1 MNDMSLLSYL
11 RELASSFFHRSQLD
25 AELDE
30 ELRSHISRHADHL
43 ELSGLPRHEAERQAR
58 IAFGS
63 HEKAKEQCR
72 EQLPAFWLESL
83 WSDTKFALRIF
94 RKSPAF
100 TLTAVLTLA
109 LGIGAH
115 TAIFS
120 LVDTVLLQHLPL
132 RAPNRL
138 VVIWISN
145 LKNGWSRIGPAGQDY
160 LDWKDQKRSFEDLFL
175 FEHGTGTVTGGE
187 PEQVS
192 GLRVTTNFADFF
204 GVHPILGRCFRLEET
219 SARHN
224 FVVLS
229 YAYWQRRYAASPSVL
244 GQSMTLNG
252 EAYTIIGVLPS
263 DLATVFPIDVVVP
276 FDNDWLKR
284 ADSDLGVFGRLRP
297 GISLQQASSEMQ
309 VLMERIRHQRP
320 NRKDY
325 GTVLVPLESARVE
338 YIRPALLLV
347 LVAVGFLLL
356 IACANVANLLL
367 SHAVGRQREIAARI
381 ALGAGFGRLARQFL
395 IESTL
400 LALAGGASGLLLAL
414 WTTYT
419 LARFIP
425 SRIPVPNAAD
435 YVSLPSI
442 HISAPVL
449 AFTLFV
455 SLLTGL
461 VFGLLPVL
469 QSLHLNVNDA
479 LKEAGRGSSSGPR
492 GNRTRSTLVVVE
504 SALAFV
510 LVIGAGLMVQ
520 SFSRLLQTNPGFNSN
535 HLLTLRIKLPNDAKN
550 SPYREPR
557 LRSATFQRFLTA
569 VQAVPGVQSAAFTE
583 IVPLSQDEM
592 DMRQFVVQEEPPP
605 PPGQHLATDFRD
617 VTPDFFRTMG
627 IPLLRGRV
635 FTEHDNLDHPSVVL
649 VDETFA
655 HRFFHDQDALGK
667 HLQISDSTRPPREI
681 VGVVG
686 AVLDTGLD
694 QQPRPTVYLPSLQS
708 PDQSMS
714 LVVRTALPPSAM
726 LPAIKNAIWTV
737 DKDQPIFNVR
747 PMDEIISSITSAQR
761 VAFLTL
767 DVFAFLA
774 LALAAIGIYGVT
786 SYAVGQRVHEIGV
799 RMALGAQRSDILRL
813 VVFHGMKLVTVGV
826 CVGLFASLFLTRL
839 MTDLL
844 FGVSATDPL
853 TFAAV
858 AFLLVFVALLA
869 CYVPARRA
877 TKVDPTTA
885 LRCE

>member
-1 MNDMSLLSYL
+1 MNPLSYL
-11 RELASSFFHRSQLD
+11 RALFSSLFHRAHLD
-25 AELDE
+25 GDLDE
-30 ELRSHISRHADHL
+30 ELRAHIARHADDL
-43 ELSGLPRHEAERQAR
+43 ERSGLPRAEAERQAR

-63 HEKAKEQCR
+63 HEKAKELCR
-72 EQLPAFWLESL
+72 EQLPAFWLETL
-83 WSDTKFALRIF
+83 WSDTKFALRLF

-100 TLTAVLTLA
+100 TITAVLTLA
-109 LGIGAH
+109 LGIGAN

-120 LVDTVLLQHLPL
+120 LVNTVLLQHLPL
-132 RAPNRL
+132 RASNRL

-160 LDWKDQKRSFEDLFL
+160 LDWKDQNRSFEDLFL
-175 FEHGTGTVTGGE
+175 FEHGTGTVTGTGE

-204 GVHPILGRCFRLEET
+204 GIHPLLGRCFRLDET

-224 FVVLS
+224 LVVLS

-252 EAYTIIGVLPS
+252 EAYSIIGVLPS
-263 DLATVFPIDVVVP
+263 YLATVFPIDVVVP

-297 GISLQQASSEMQ
+297 GVSLQQASSEMQ
-309 VLMERIRHQRP
+309 VLMERISHQRP
-320 NRKDY
+320 DRKDY

-338 YIRPALLLV
+338 YIRPALLLL
-347 LVAVGFLLL
+347 LVAVGCLLL

-381 ALGAGFGRLARQFL
+381 ALGAGLGRLARQFL

-400 LALAGGASGLLLAL
+400 LSLAGGASGLLFAL
-414 WTTYT
+414 WTTYV

-435 YVSLPSI
+435 YVSLPNI
-442 HISAPVL
+442 HLSAPVL
-449 AFTLFV
+449 AFTLLI

-461 VFGLLPVL
+461 VFGLVPVL

-492 GNRTRSTLVVVE
+492 GNRTRATLVIVE

-520 SFSRLLQTNPGFNSN
+520 SFSRLLQTNPGFHSD

-557 LRSATFQRFLTA
+557 LQAAAFQRFLTA

-583 IVPLSQDEM
+583 IVPLSQDDM
-592 DMRQFVVQEEPPP
+592 DMGQFIIQEELPP
-605 PPGQHLATDFRD
+605 PPGQHLAADFRD
-617 VTPDFFRTMG
+617 VTPDFFHAMT

-635 FTEHDNLDHPSVVL
+635 FTDHDNLDNPRVVL
-649 VDETFA
+649 IDETFA
-655 HRFFHDQDALGK
+655 RRFFHDQNPLGK

-681 VGVVG
+681 VGLVG

-708 PDQSMS
+708 PDQAMS
-714 LVVRTALPPSAM
+714 LVVRSALPPSAI
-726 LPAIKNAIWTV
+726 LPDIKNAIWSV

-786 SYAVGQRVHEIGV
+786 SYAVGQRIHEIGV

-813 VVFHGMKLVTVGV
+813 VVLHGMKLVSIGV
-826 CVGLFASLFLTRL
+826 LLGLFASLLLTRL
-839 MTDLL
+839 MTRLL

-858 AFLLVFVALLA
+858 SFLLVLVALLA
-869 CYVPARRA
+869 CYIPARRA

-885 LRCE
+885 LRCD

>member
-1 MNDMSLLSYL
+1 MNLFAYFRSLLSTL
-11 RELASSFFHRSQLD
+11 FHRAQID
-25 AELDE
+25 ADLDE
-30 ELRSHISRHADHL
+30 ELRAHIQRYADDL
-43 ELSGLPRHEAERQAR
+43 ERTGLPRHEAERRAR

-63 HEKAKEQCR
+63 AAKAKEQCR
-72 EQLPAFWLESL
+72 EQRASFQFESL
-83 WSDTKFALRIF
+83 LRDIRFALRML

-100 TLTAVLTLA
+100 TAVAVLTLA
-109 LGIGAH
+109 LGIGAN

-120 LVDTVLLQHLPL
+120 LVNTVLLQHLPL
-132 RAPNRL
+132 RASNRL

-160 LDWKDQKRSFEDLFL
+160 LDWKDQTRSFEDLFL
-175 FEHGTGTVTGGE
+175 FEHGTGTVTGADE
-187 PEQVS
+187 PEQVA

-204 GVHPILGRCFRLEET
+204 GIRPLLGRCFRLDET

-224 FVVLS
+224 LVVLS
-229 YAYWQRRYAASPSVL
+229 YAYWQRRYASSPSAV

-252 EAYTIIGVLPS
+252 ETYTIIGVLPP
-263 DLATVFPIDVVVP
+263 DFATVFPIDVVVP

-284 ADSDLGVFGRLRP
+284 ADSDLGVFGRLRHDAT
-297 GISLQQASSEMQ
+297 LQQASSEMSL
-309 VLMERIRHQRP
+309 LMERISQQRP
-320 NRKDY
+320 DRKDY
-325 GTVLVPLESARVE
+325 GSVLVPLESARVE
-338 YIRPALLLV
+338 YIRPALLLL
-347 LVAVGFLLL
+347 LVAVGCLLF

-367 SHAVGRQREIAARI
+367 SRALGRQREIAARI
-381 ALGAGFGRLARQFL
+381 ALGAGLGRLARQFL

-414 WTTYT
+414 WTTYV

-449 AFTLFV
+449 AFTLLI

-492 GNRTRSTLVVVE
+492 GNRTRGALVIVE

-520 SFSRLLQTNPGFNSN
+520 SFSRLLQTSPGFNSD
-535 HLLTLRIKLPNDAKN
+535 HLLTLRIKLPNDAKD
-550 SPYREPR
+550 SPYRQPR
-557 LRSATFQRFLTA
+557 LQAATFQRFLTT

-592 DMRQFVVQEEPPP
+592 DMGQFIIQEEPPLR
-605 PPGQHLATDFRD
+605 PGQHLATDFRD
-617 VTPDFFRTMG
+617 VTPDFFHTMG
-627 IPLLRGRV
+627 IPFLRGRV
-635 FTEHDNLDHPSVVL
+635 FTEHDNLDNPRVVL

-655 HRFFHDQDALGK
+655 RRFFHDQDPLGK
-667 HLQISDSTRPPREI
+667 HLQIPDATRPPREI
-681 VGVVG
+681 VGIVG
-686 AVLDTGLD
+686 PVLDTGLD

-708 PDQSMS
+708 PDQTMS
-714 LVVRTALPPSAM
+714 LVVRSALPPAAI
-726 LPAIKNAIWTV
+726 LPAIKNAIWTI

-747 PMDEIISSITSAQR
+747 AMDEIISGITSAQR

-786 SYAVGQRVHEIGV
+786 SYAVGQRIHEIGV

-813 VVFHGMKLVTVGV
+813 VVFHGMKLVSAGV
-826 CVGLFASLFLTRL
+826 LFGLFASLLLTRL
-839 MTDLL
+839 MTGLL

-858 AFLLVFVALLA
+858 AFLLVLVALLA
-869 CYVPARRA
+869 CYIPARRA
-877 TKVDPTTA
+877 TKVDPATA

>member
-1 MNDMSLLSYL
+1 MNPLSYL
-11 RELASSFFHRSQLD
+11 RALFSSLFHRAHLD
-25 AELDE
+25 GDLDE
-30 ELRSHISRHADHL
+30 ELRAHIARHADDL
-43 ELSGLPRHEAERQAR
+43 ERSGLPRAEAERQAR

-63 HEKAKEQCR
+63 PEKAKEQCR
-72 EQLPAFWLESL
+72 EQLPAFWLETL
-83 WSDTKFALRIF
+83 WSDTKFALRLF

-100 TLTAVLTLA
+100 TITAVLTLA
-109 LGIGAH
+109 LGIGAN

-120 LVDTVLLQHLPL
+120 LVNTVLLQHLPL
-132 RAPNRL
+132 RASNRL

-160 LDWKDQKRSFEDLFL
+160 LDWKDQNRSFEDLFL
-175 FEHGTGTVTGGE
+175 FEHGTGTVTGTGE

-204 GVHPILGRCFRLEET
+204 GIHPLLGRCFRLDET

-224 FVVLS
+224 LVVLS

-252 EAYTIIGVLPS
+252 EAYSIIGVLPS
-263 DLATVFPIDVVVP
+263 YLATVFPIDVVVP

-297 GISLQQASSEMQ
+297 GVSLQQASSEMQ
-309 VLMERIRHQRP
+309 VLMERISHQRP
-320 NRKDY
+320 DRKDY

-338 YIRPALLLV
+338 YIRPALLLL
-347 LVAVGFLLL
+347 LVAVGCLLL

-381 ALGAGFGRLARQFL
+381 ALGAGLGRLARQFL

-400 LALAGGASGLLLAL
+400 LSLAGGASGLLFAL
-414 WTTYT
+414 WTTYV

-435 YVSLPSI
+435 YVSLPNI
-442 HISAPVL
+442 HLSAPVL
-449 AFTLFV
+449 AFTLLI

-461 VFGLLPVL
+461 VFGLVPVL

-492 GNRTRSTLVVVE
+492 GNRTRATLVIVE

-520 SFSRLLQTNPGFNSN
+520 SFSRLLQTNPGFHSD

-557 LRSATFQRFLTA
+557 LQAAAFQRFLTA

-583 IVPLSQDEM
+583 IVPLSQDDM
-592 DMRQFVVQEEPPP
+592 DMGQFIIQEELPP
-605 PPGQHLATDFRD
+605 PPGQHLAADFRD
-617 VTPDFFRTMG
+617 VTPDFFHAMT

-635 FTEHDNLDHPSVVL
+635 FTDHDNLDNPRVVL
-649 VDETFA
+649 IDETFA
-655 HRFFHDQDALGK
+655 RRFFHDQNPLGK

-681 VGVVG
+681 VGLVG

-708 PDQSMS
+708 PDQAMS
-714 LVVRTALPPSAM
+714 LVVRSALPPSAI
-726 LPAIKNAIWTV
+726 LPDIKNAIWSV

-786 SYAVGQRVHEIGV
+786 SYAVGQRIHEIGV

-813 VVFHGMKLVTVGV
+813 VVLHGMKLVSIGV
-826 CVGLFASLFLTRL
+826 LLGLFASLLLTRL
-839 MTDLL
+839 MTRLL

-858 AFLLVFVALLA
+858 SFLLVLVALLA
-869 CYVPARRA
+869 CYIPARRA

-885 LRCE
+885 LRCD

>member
-1 MNDMSLLSYL
+1 VLSYL
-11 RELASSFFHRSQLD
+11 RQLFFSLFHRTQLD

-30 ELRSHISRHADHL
+30 ELRAHIARHAD
-43 ELSGLPRHEAERQAR
+43 ELQRSGFSRPEAERQAR
-58 IAFGS
+58 LAFGS
-63 HEKAKEQCR
+63 PAKAKEQCR
-72 EQLPAFWLESL
+72 EQLPAFWLETL
-83 WSDTKFALRIF
+83 WSDVKFALRIF
-94 RKSPAF
+94 RKSHAF
-100 TLTAVLTLA
+100 TITAVLTLA
-109 LGIGAH
+109 LGIGAN

-120 LVDTVLLQHLPL
+120 LVNTVLLQHLPL
-132 RAPNRL
+132 RASNRL

-160 LDWKDQKRSFEDLFL
+160 LDWKDQTRSFEDLFL
-175 FEHGTGTVTGGE
+175 FEHGTGTVTGAGE

-204 GVHPILGRCFRLEET
+204 GIRPLLGRCFRLDET
-219 SARHN
+219 SAKHN
-224 FVVLS
+224 LVVLS

-244 GQSMTLNG
+244 DQAITLNG
-252 EAYTIIGVLPS
+252 ETYTIIGVLPS
-263 DLATVFPIDVVVP
+263 DLATVFPVDVVVP

-297 GISLQQASSEMQ
+297 DVNLRQASSELE
-309 VLMERIRHQRP
+309 VLMERISHQRP
-320 NRKDY
+320 DRKDY
-325 GTVLVPLESARVE
+325 GAVLVPLESARVE
-338 YIRPALLLV
+338 YIRPPVLLL
-347 LVAVGFLLL
+347 LVAVGCLLL

-381 ALGAGFGRLARQFL
+381 ALGAGIARLARQFL

-414 WTTYT
+414 WTTYV

-442 HISAPVL
+442 HISTPVL
-449 AFTLFV
+449 AFTLFI

-492 GNRTRSTLVVVE
+492 GNRTRATLVIIE

-520 SFSRLLQTNPGFNSN
+520 SFSRLLQTNPGFNSD
-535 HLLTLRIKLPNDAKN
+535 HLLTLRIKLPNDAKD
-550 SPYREPR
+550 SPYKEPR
-557 LRSATFQRFLTA
+557 LQAATFQRFLTA

-592 DMRQFVVQEEPPP
+592 DMGQFIIQEEPPP

-617 VTPDFFRTMG
+617 VTPDYFPTMQ
-627 IPLLRGRV
+627 IPLLQGRL
-635 FTEHDNLDHPSVVL
+635 FTEHDNLDNPRVVL
-649 VDETFA
+649 VDQTFVR
-655 HRFFHDQDALGK
+655 RFFRDQKALGK
-667 HLQISDSTRPPREI
+667 HLQISYGATQPPREI

-686 AVLDTGLD
+686 SVLDTGLD
-694 QQPRPTVYLPSLQS
+694 QQPRPTVYLPSSQS

-714 LVVRTALPPSAM
+714 LVARTALPPSAV

-737 DKDQPIFNVR
+737 DKDQPIFNIR
-747 PMDEIISSITSAQR
+747 PMDEIISGITSAQR
-761 VAFLTL
+761 IAFLTL
-767 DVFAFLA
+767 DVFALLA

-813 VVFHGMKLVTVGV
+813 VAFHGMKLVSVGV
-826 CVGLFASLFLTRL
+826 LVGLFASLLLTRL
-839 MTDLL
+839 MTGLL

-858 AFLLVFVALLA
+858 AFLLVLVALLA
-869 CYVPARRA
+869 CYIPARRA
-877 TKVDPTTA
+877 ARVDPTTA